1 MGVFTRFKDIVG
13 SNINSML
20 DRAEDPEKMIRLMI
34 REMEETLVEL
44 KASCAGLMAD
54 KRKIQREAE
63 LVRERMDVWNK
74 RALLAVDKGRDDLA
88 REALLEKN
96 RFANRVEAL
105 ENEEVRFDDLVT
117 QAKGDI
123 TTLEEKLQSAK
134 EKQRL
139 LVQRHIRAS
148 NKKRAETDVRRA
160 MGADALRRFE
170 DFEQRIERME
180 AEAELVNP
188 MGSGSKRSLDDEF
201 ALLEGQESIE
211 KELEE
216 LKKKGAA
223 HPDKG

>member
-13 SNINSML
+13 SNINAML
-20 DRAEDPEKMIRLMI
+20 DKAEDPEKMIRLMI

-54 KRKIQREAE
+54 ARKVERERE
-63 LVRERMDVWNK
+63 QVRERMDIWNG
-74 RALLAVDKGRDDLA
+74 RARLAVEKGRDDLA
-88 REALLEKN
+88 REALLEKS
-96 RFANRVEAL
+96 RFAARAEAL
-105 ENEEVRFDDLVT
+105 DEELQRFSDMVA
-117 QAKGDI
+117 QSKEDI
-123 TTLEEKLQSAK
+123 ATLEEKLASAK

-148 NKKRAETDVRRA
+148 NRKRTESDVRRA
-160 MGADALRRFE
+160 MSADAMRRFE

-188 MGSGSKRSLDDEF
+188 ASSRQGRNLDDEF
-201 ALLEGQESIE
+201 ALLEGNDSIE

-216 LKKKGAA
+216 LKNKGAGSR
-223 HPDKG
+223 D